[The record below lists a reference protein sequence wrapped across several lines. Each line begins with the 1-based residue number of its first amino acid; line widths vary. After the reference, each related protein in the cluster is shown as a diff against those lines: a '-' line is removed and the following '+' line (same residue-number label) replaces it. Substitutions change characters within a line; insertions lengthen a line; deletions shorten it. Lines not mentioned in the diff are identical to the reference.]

1 MMTQNELRIS
11 SGRLGSALAVLV
23 KPGVSVNRIAKID
36 PDGALYIELD
46 SDHNPVAVNKA
57 LVNYLATMLGVNR
70 DQIEIVAGEDKQ
82 KKLVSI
88 IDIRPDEVQLKI
100 EKYFRR

>member
-1 MMTQNELRIS
+1 
-11 SGRLGSALAVLV
+11 
-23 KPGVSVNRIAKID
+23 
-36 PDGALYIELD
+36 
-46 SDHNPVAVNKA
+46 
-57 LVNYLATMLGVNR
+57 MLGVNR